1 MRKGAPPDMS
11 DGVSFPMF
19 EAWWKE
25 RTGLTVSAAEYGT
38 PFAAMTSRL
47 STAGPQSASGLRRK
61 ARSAAAQNPQ
71 HLQSVTAAEAAGAVG
86 ADAPAASAWDGTV
99 RVWDLR
105 QRCCSYVLPGHSN
118 LISEAR
124 FDATG
129 EALLTASFDGRVKVW
144 GARDWR
150 LLGDLSG
157 HEGKVMAADFACP
170 PPAGGGGKKQWSL
183 FSVGYDRTLKQ
194 WQNSAF

>member
-1 MRKGAPPDMS
+1 MEILTAPISYVCNHKTHSVLFMKPNKHLNIVRQEIQWKDGAL
-11 DGVSFPMF
+11 V
-19 EAWWKE
+19 
-25 RTGLTVSAAEYGT
+25 
-38 PFAAMTSRL
+38 
-47 STAGPQSASGLRRK
+47 ASGDFAGVGNVWDLR
-61 ARSAAAQNPQ
+61 
-71 HLQSVTAAEAAGAVG
+71 AGKKIFSMVG
-86 ADAPAASAWDGTV
+86 HVKRIVSGDFSPNGFQVATGGDDHTV